1 MVVNVLLL
9 STISYGVYAAVQS
22 KAQGAPF
29 AGLGVAPSAP
39 GLLSGLGGGS
49 KKKPAN
55 TVPDKSLF
63 LDPKG
68 VYFGAATPGAP
79 YSSGEVSEVAGA
91 AGGVRPTMTEFFVN
105 WTQDFRPAM
114 VTSAY
119 DHGTLP
125 VISWEP
131 WAGGQQNNL
140 GGGQTPADQTDQPK
154 YRLADIINGSF
165 DSYITAFAQGVAAA
179 KWPVGLRFAHEMN
192 GTWYPWSEK
201 ANGNKAGEYVAAWRH
216 VHDLFQ
222 KAGATN
228 VIWVWSPNIVR
239 PVPHTKLS
247 SLYPGDAYVD
257 WVGLTGYGVR
267 EASPADT
274 FGPTLRQVRALTKKP
289 ILITET
295 GAQPDKDK
303 VSWVRSFFPW
313 LEQNHDIIG
322 FVWTEKTKTT
332 GALADWR
339 FDGDAQSQDAFQT
352 GISTAPLVTGLG
364 VTEPSSGSTP

>member
-22 KAQGAPF
+22 KAQGVPF

-49 KKKPAN
+49 KKKPTN

-63 LDPKG
+63 LAPKG

-114 VTSAY
+114 ITSAY

-140 GGGQTPADQTDQPK
+140 GGGQTPADQTRGRIPGRVD
-154 YRLADIINGSF
+154 
-165 DSYITAFAQGVAAA
+165 AAA
-179 KWPVGLRFAHEMN
+179 
-192 GTWYPWSEK
+192 
-201 ANGNKAGEYVAAWRH
+201 AART
-216 VHDLFQ
+216 
-222 KAGATN
+222 A
-228 VIWVWSPNIVR
+228 
-239 PVPHTKLS
+239 
-247 SLYPGDAYVD
+247 
-257 WVGLTGYGVR
+257 VR
-267 EASPADT
+267 ELRHDSSPSA
-274 FGPTLRQVRALTKKP
+274 G
-289 ILITET
+289 
-295 GAQPDKDK
+295 
-303 VSWVRSFFPW
+303 
-313 LEQNHDIIG
+313 
-322 FVWTEKTKTT
+322 
-332 GALADWR
+332 
-339 FDGDAQSQDAFQT
+339 
-352 GISTAPLVTGLG
+352 
-364 VTEPSSGSTP
+364 